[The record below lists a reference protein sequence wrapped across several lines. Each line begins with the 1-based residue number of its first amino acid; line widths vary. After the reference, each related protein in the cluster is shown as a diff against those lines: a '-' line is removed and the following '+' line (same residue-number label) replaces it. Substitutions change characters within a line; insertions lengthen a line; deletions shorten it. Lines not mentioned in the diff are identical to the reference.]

1 MWKTLER
8 RMFIGEKF
16 CDDGEIPLLLF
27 ITVCNEED
35 EDSLHLLSQLT
46 VKAYFLDINTSDTS
60 L

>member
-1 MWKTLER
+1 
-8 RMFIGEKF
+8 MFIGEKF
-16 CDDGEIPLLLF
+16 CDNGEIPLLLF

-46 VKAYFLDINTSDTS
+46 LKAYFLDINTSDTS